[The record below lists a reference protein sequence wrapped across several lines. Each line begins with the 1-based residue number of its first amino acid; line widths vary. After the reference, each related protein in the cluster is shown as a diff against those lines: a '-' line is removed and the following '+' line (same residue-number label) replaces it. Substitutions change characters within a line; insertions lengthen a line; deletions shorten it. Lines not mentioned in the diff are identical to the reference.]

1 MYNAKNSLSS
11 ILQILFDPSSFQSI
25 SHLSFVH
32 FALKIRY
39 SFIHTHASSFIHR
52 CCKNSLSSANRSSKF
67 HSIHPPFNPLSR
79 TCLSSTFALKIRF
92 PSNSLDLWISFL
104 ARLQQLSILR
114 SKSYGFVPHSRR
126 RSMTTCAFSIRRGWF
141 SRGRREGEDGFH
153 ADEWPPVAAI
163 KGTRVESYRCVLER
177 RCALAITMKGPS
189 CALLLSLSLPRS
201 KSRVRHRGAVSLIPA
216 EANPYV
222 CR

>member
-141 SRGRREGEDGFH
+141 SRGRREGG
-153 ADEWPPVAAI
+153 
-163 KGTRVESYRCVLER
+163 GR
-177 RCALAITMKGPS
+177 
-189 CALLLSLSLPRS
+189 LSR
-201 KSRVRHRGAVSLIPA
+201 
-216 EANPYV
+216 
-222 CR
+222 